1 MRLTPLLCF
10 LLGMSSGYMDDV
22 VGRVKRMSLALHVTY
37 MGGKGNVYVV
47 LMSEHDRKRPP

>member
-1 MRLTPLLCF
+1 
-10 LLGMSSGYMDDV
+10 MSSGYMDDV